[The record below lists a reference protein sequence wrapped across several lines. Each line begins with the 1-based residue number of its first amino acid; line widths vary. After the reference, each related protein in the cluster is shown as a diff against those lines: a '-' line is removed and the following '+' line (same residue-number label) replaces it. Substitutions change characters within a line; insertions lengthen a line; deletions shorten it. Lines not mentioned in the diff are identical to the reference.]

1 MYVLNI
7 IWDFLHLITV
17 LSCLA
22 LNPGNKV
29 GVARFTAEA
38 LRLILTFPF
47 FSFFF
52 CIKMIENDDRKLVL
66 EHFRICV
73 IDLTDLTVL
82 LL

>member
-47 FSFFF
+47 FFFLF
-52 CIKMIENDDRKLVL
+52 LHKND
-66 EHFRICV
+66 
-73 IDLTDLTVL
+73 
-82 LL
+82 